1 MVKKIDLKQNTKV
14 KQKQNVNVRV
24 HIDQRN
30 TKKKPQKKRNNRPSA
45 KREGVSSFSSG
56 FTPVYIQSGNP
67 YPIPSNPD
75 ATPIKASVEQ
85 QKVPSLVNPPSTST
99 TNINEEVRKKVKEV
113 FNERDESNSMGIAD
127 INVAFKRLPNNIQNS
142 IKHRVNNNTDAN
154 DMDIGEINSNNVVAQ
169 PREKRKYTKKNEFF
183 WASKKF
189 RKNEKD
195 DKDEK

>member
-45 KREGVSSFSSG
+45 KREGVSSFSTG

-67 YPIPSNPD
+67 YPIPPVPD

-85 QKVPSLVNPPSTST
+85 QKVPSLVNPPTTST

-113 FNERDESNSMGIAD
+113 FKERDESNSMGIAD
-127 INVAFKRLPNNIQNS
+127 VNVAYRRLPNNIQNS
-142 IKHRVNNNTDAN
+142 INQRVNNNNTDAN
-154 DMDIGEINSNNVVAQ
+154 DMDVSEINSNNVVA
-169 PREKRKYTKKNEFF
+169 PLREKRKYTKRNEAF
-183 WASKKF
+183 WESKKY
-189 RKNEKD
+189 RRD
-195 DKDEK
+195 GI